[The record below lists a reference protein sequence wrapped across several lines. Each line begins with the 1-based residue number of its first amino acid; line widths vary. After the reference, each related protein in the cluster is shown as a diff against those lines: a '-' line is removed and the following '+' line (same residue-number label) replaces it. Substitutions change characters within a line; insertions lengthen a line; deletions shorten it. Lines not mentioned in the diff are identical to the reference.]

1 MPEQRARKYHQ
12 DRVAETM
19 REEIDAMILGDLSDP
34 RISSAHVTQVLLNP
48 GGKSAEV
55 YVQVDE
61 GTPEA
66 EAKTVEGLMAAR
78 GFIRVE
84 LKVRMGKRHVPDLVF
99 HADRSSRMQSRIDEL
114 LARKRNSG
122 RSKPAPADESAALPA
137 HAAPHPHQPALGDS
151 FSEARPEAAHKAGSP
166 KPA

>member
-34 RISSAHVTQVLLNP
+34 RILSSHVTQVVLNP

-55 YVQVDE
+55 FVQVDE

-66 EAKTVEGLMAAR
+66 ENSTIDGLMAAR
-78 GFIRVE
+78 GYIRVE
-84 LKVRMGKRHVPDLVF
+84 LKSRMGKRHVPDLTF
-99 HADRSSRMQSRIDEL
+99 HADRSDRMANRIDEL
-114 LARKRNSG
+114 LTRTRKR
-122 RSKPAPADESAALPA
+122 SKTKGEPASAANPA
-137 HAAPHPHQPALGDS
+137 EPQSAAKQPG
-151 FSEARPEAAHKAGSP
+151 EPN
-166 KPA
+166 

>member
-34 RISSAHVTQVLLNP
+34 RISSSHVTQVLLNP

-61 GTPEA
+61 GTLEA
-66 EAKTVEGLMAAR
+66 ESKTVEGLMAAR

-84 LKVRMGKRHVPDLVF
+84 LKVRMGKRHVPDLTF
-99 HADRSSRMQSRIDEL
+99 HADRSDRMQSRIDEL
-114 LARKRNSG
+114 LARKRNRS
-122 RSKPAPADESAALPA
+122 RSKAGTQGGEPASVPPDPS
-137 HAAPHPHQPALGDS
+137 
-151 FSEARPEAAHKAGSP
+151 GSI
-166 KPA
+166 